1 VLRTIA
7 AAAVLAFTAASPAN
21 VATVPGQIVGVAQS
35 GGAVA
40 WLSSGASGCRLT
52 IQSGGKSRVLPYAQD
67 CAVLPQDLT
76 LANGRAAWGG
86 YQEVRCSETFAEV
99 RTGTTSSAHLVQS
112 IPGDCRG
119 FGTTYQGLATDG
131 TSFFY
136 ALLTTKNPPPG
147 TRCGDGGPCRWTLLG
162 GRIMRIAGAKAQPV
176 TVLPG
181 AALIAGAPGRL
192 ALVQPA
198 TAARSIGRTFDWPRA
213 ATNGAVVIYDTKAR
227 RAVTSFKP
235 DGIVRAIALSRTRAV
250 VLVQQ
255 GNDLEIQWYDAQSG
269 VHRGTAPT
277 PTATAHM
284 LATDGRVVAYA
295 VGRSIRVLDLG
306 KLAARTVAKAA
317 SPPVGLTIDSGRL
330 LWGENAAS
338 HGRVVAVPL

>member
-1 VLRTIA
+1 M
-7 AAAVLAFTAASPAN
+7 
-21 VATVPGQIVGVAQS
+21 
-35 GGAVA
+35 
-40 WLSSGASGCRLT
+40 
-52 IQSGGKSRVLPYAQD
+52 
-67 CAVLPQDLT
+67 
-76 LANGRAAWGG
+76 
-86 YQEVRCSETFAEV
+86 
-99 RTGTTSSAHLVQS
+99 QS

-162 GRIMRIAGAKAQPV
+162 GRIMRIAGARAQPV

-198 TAARSIGRTFDWPRA
+198 TAASSNGRSFDWPRA
-213 ATNGAVVIYDTKAR
+213 ATNGAVVIYDTRAR

-255 GNDLEIQWYDAQSG
+255 GNDFQIQWYDA
-269 VHRGTAPT
+269 A
-277 PTATAHM
+277 
-284 LATDGRVVAYA
+284 DGRTPGLGPDAPH
-295 VGRSIRVLDLG
+295 GRAHAGDRR
-306 KLAARTVAKAA
+306 ARRRLCGREEHPRARPRQAGSAHRRAKRRARPWA
-317 SPPVGLTIDSGRL
+317 SRIDSGRL
-330 LWGENAAS
+330 VWGENTALARPRRRIRYS
-338 HGRVVAVPL
+338 TFERNALVRSWRGLLDHRARAPPPPPRRRRP